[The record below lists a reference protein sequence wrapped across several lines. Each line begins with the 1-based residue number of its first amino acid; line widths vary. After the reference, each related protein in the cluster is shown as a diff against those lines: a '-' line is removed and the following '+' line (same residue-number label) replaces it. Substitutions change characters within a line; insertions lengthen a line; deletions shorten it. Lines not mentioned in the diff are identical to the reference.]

1 MNKLIIIIGWL
12 LFAAA
17 LGAQTFEISEA
28 YFPENGAKVEFSY
41 SNLELQ
47 NQKMFLNQEEYTFHQ
62 AEVLCN
68 GDLKITYQQKW
79 GLVLLFVRQNK
90 IFQVLE
96 YPTIG
101 ATVAYELA
109 PDSVLHPEDIR
120 KLDPRLHLHL
130 EKGWLLYNP

>member
-1 MNKLIIIIGWL
+1 MKQL
-12 LFAAA
+12 LLVLGGFISLN
-17 LGAQTFEISEA
+17 LGAQSFEIAEA
-28 YFPENGAKVEFSY
+28 YFPENGNPVEFSLT
-41 SNLELQ
+41 NLELQ
-47 NQKMFLNQEEYTFHQ
+47 NQKMVLNQEEYTFHQ

-79 GLVLLFVRQNK
+79 GLVQLFVRKNQ

-101 ATVAYELA
+101 ATVAYELQ
-109 PDSVLHPEDIR
+109 PESTLPSEVIR
-120 KLDPRLHLHL
+120 ELDPRLHLHL